1 MAPVSGMPP
10 NETELGAELGTVIS
24 ESCDQ
29 RVRPS
34 TIVTSAG
41 RVLEYALRQVRAGHN
56 RAIDCGLCVGRHNG
70 RSNGCNGRYRQEHSF
85 HLNLHLDLS
94 TYVCS
99 MKSACQKLQPP
110 QAVGLQIVEG
120 GGRLIRTLPLVIAID
135 AAQPLNVCGVAWA
148 GGDIV
153 KTVYTETIEINEMNK
168 IVFMIRSGLCMSH
181 FDRFTF

>member
-1 MAPVSGMPP
+1 
-10 NETELGAELGTVIS
+10 
-24 ESCDQ
+24 
-29 RVRPS
+29 
-34 TIVTSAG
+34 
-41 RVLEYALRQVRAGHN
+41 
-56 RAIDCGLCVGRHNG
+56 
-70 RSNGCNGRYRQEHSF
+70 
-85 HLNLHLDLS
+85 
-94 TYVCS
+94 